1 METRMPADEAQGPGR
16 TGARSAVALGASF
29 AAAAAT
35 AGIGGLVTDPGEDW
49 YVELDKPSWQ
59 PPGQVFGP
67 VWGVLYSAQ
76 AVAAWLVWK
85 RDGSGSDRALQLYGA
100 QLLLNAGWTLLF
112 FGLHRL
118 SWAVFEI
125 AALWIAIAATMAAFR
140 RHSPVAFWL
149 LVPYLAWV
157 SFAAAL
163 SYSIWR
169 RNR

>member
-1 METRMPADEAQGPGR
+1 MEQPRRTDKAQGPRSRGL
-16 TGARSAVALGASF
+16 RSAAGLAASF
-29 AAAAAT
+29 AAVVAV
-35 AGIGGLVTDPGEDW
+35 AGLGGVVTNPGEDW
-49 YVELDKPSWQ
+49 YVALDKPPWQ

-67 VWGVLYSAQ
+67 VWGVLYAAQ

-85 RDGSGSDRALQLYGA
+85 RDGSSRDDALRLYGA
-100 QLLLNAGWTLLF
+100 QLLLNLGWTLLF
-112 FGLHRL
+112 FGLHQL
-118 SWAVFEI
+118 AWAVIEI

-140 RHSPVAFWL
+140 KHSPVAFWL

-169 RNR
+169 RNS